1 MLVIFFTRVAGCTR
15 CSKVTAGDWNNF
27 TKCRKKF
34 FLDKNLTLVVSCVI
48 LAVKIKLL

>member
-27 TKCRKKF
+27 TKCRKKIF
-34 FLDKNLTLVVSCVI
+34 GQKFDSCR
-48 LAVKIKLL
+48 KLCYFSGQD